1 MSDKKNK
8 LHFSTKS
15 IHVGNKI
22 DETGAVVTPIHFTS
36 TFRQPS
42 FASTEKYVYSRVGSP
57 TLAALEENLAML
69 ENAKY
74 AYAFASGMAAMTA
87 IFMIFKPGDHVLIS
101 RNVYGGVFRL
111 VTKVLNDNNVDFE
124 FIDTTNLETVSDA
137 MKDNTK
143 LIHLE
148 TPSNPLL
155 ELADIEKISN
165 LAHQKNVLVSVDN
178 TFMGSYGQRPLDL
191 GADIVMHSTTKFMS
205 GHSDVLSGALMI
217 NNDLISEKITLIQN
231 TGGALPSPF
240 DAWLLLRSV
249 KTLSVR
255 VEKQFENAYKI
266 ARWLDNNSKVTR
278 VIYPGLESH
287 KQFDLATKQH
297 SSPDGDPV
305 YGSMISFELDQSINL
320 DSFAKKLSIIT
331 LAESLGGV
339 KSLISCP
346 YSMTHASVPDDEKM
360 NLGITPNLL
369 RFSVGIEHADDLI
382 SELDFA
388 INHN

>member
-1 MSDKKNK
+1 MDNKKNK
-8 LHFSTKS
+8 LHFTTKT

-22 DETGAVVTPIHFTS
+22 DETGAAVIPIHFTS
-36 TFRQPS
+36 TFRQPTFES
-42 FASTEKYVYSRVGSP
+42 NSKYVYSRVGSP
-57 TLAALEENLAML
+57 TLSSLEENLAML
-69 ENAKY
+69 ENAKH
-74 AYAFASGMAAMTA
+74 AFAFSSGMAAMTA
-87 IFMIFKPGDHVLIS
+87 IFLMFKPGDHVLIS

-111 VTKVLNDNNVDFE
+111 VTKVLNDNKVDFE
-124 FIDTTNLETVSDA
+124 FIDTTNLKLLSKA
-137 MKDNTK
+137 IRKNTK

-155 ELADIEKISN
+155 EIADIEKVAN
-165 LAHQKNVLVSVDN
+165 LASKNNILVSVDN

-191 GADIVMHSTTKFMS
+191 GADIVMHSTTKFIS
-205 GHSDVLSGALMI
+205 GHSDVLSGALMVNSI
-217 NNDLISEKITLIQN
+217 TAAEKITLIQN
-231 TGGALPSPF
+231 TGGSLPSPF

-255 VEKQFENAYKI
+255 VEKQFDNAGII

-278 VIYPGLESH
+278 VIYPGLKSH

-297 SSPDGDPV
+297 SSPDGKAV
-305 YGSMISFELDQSINL
+305 YGSMISFELDKSINL
-320 DSFAKKLSIIT
+320 NSFAKHLSVIT

-346 YSMTHASVPDDEKM
+346 YSMTHASVPHEEKIE
-360 NLGITPNLL
+360 LGITPNLL
-369 RFSVGIEHADDLI
+369 RFSVGIEHVDDLI

>member
-22 DETGAVVTPIHFTS
+22 DETGATVTPIHFTS

-165 LAHQKNVLVSVDN
+165 LAHKKNVLVSVDN
-178 TFMGSYGQRPLDL
+178 TFMSSYGQRPLDL
-191 GADIVMHSTTKFMS
+191 GADIVMHSTTKFMG

-217 NNDLISEKITLIQN
+217 NNDLVSEKITLIQN

-255 VEKQFENAYKI
+255 VEKQFENAGKI

-339 KSLISCP
+339 ESLIEHP
-346 YSMTHASVPDDEKM
+346 AIMTHASIDKKIREE
-360 NLGITPNLL
+360 LGITDGLL
-369 RFSVGIEHADDLI
+369 RLSVGIEDKDDLI
-382 SELDFA
+382 EVLA
-388 INHN
+388 KALQTV

>member
-165 LAHQKNVLVSVDN
+165 LAHQKNVLISVDN

-346 YSMTHASVPDDEKM
+346 YSMTHASVPHDEKAE
-360 NLGITPNLL
+360 LGITPNLL

-382 SELDFA
+382 SELE
-388 INHN
+388 

>member
-1 MSDKKNK
+1 VPKKKNK
-8 LHFSTKS
+8 LHFSTKT

-22 DETGAVVTPIHFTS
+22 DETGAAVTPIHFTS
-36 TFRQPS
+36 TFKQPA
-42 FASTEKYVYSRVGSP
+42 FASTERYVYSRVGSP
-57 TLAALEENLAML
+57 TLEALEENLAML

-74 AYAFASGMAAMTA
+74 AYAFSSGMAAMTA
-87 IFMIFKPGDHVLIS
+87 IFTMFKPGDHVLIS
-101 RNVYGGVFRL
+101 QNVYGGVFRL
-111 VTKVLNDNNVDFE
+111 VTRVLNDNKVDFE
-124 FIDTTNLETVSDA
+124 FIDTSNVDKVRDSIR
-137 MKDNTK
+137 DNTK

-155 ELADIEKISN
+155 DLADIESISKI
-165 LAHQKNVLVSVDN
+165 AHEKNVLVSVDN
-178 TFMGSYGQRPLDL
+178 TFMSPYGQRPLDL
-191 GADIVMHSTTKFMS
+191 GADIVMHSTTKFIS

-217 NNDLISEKITLIQN
+217 NNDEASEKITLIQN

-249 KTLSVR
+249 KTLSIR
-255 VEKQFENAYKI
+255 VEKQFDNARKI
-266 ARWLDNNSKVTR
+266 ANWLDSHSKITR
-278 VIYPGLESH
+278 VIYPGLKSH

-297 SSPDGDPV
+297 SSPDGNPV

-320 DSFAKKLSIIT
+320 DNFAKQLSIIT

-346 YSMTHASVPDDEKM
+346 YSMTHASVPHDEKTK
-360 NLGITPNLL
+360 LGITPNLL
-369 RFSVGIEHADDLI
+369 RFSVGIEHVDDLI

>member
-22 DETGAVVTPIHFTS
+22 DETGATVTPIHFTS

-165 LAHQKNVLVSVDN
+165 LAHKKNVLVSVDN
-178 TFMGSYGQRPLDL
+178 TFMSSYGQRPLDL

-388 INHN
+388 MNHN

>member
-1 MSDKKNK
+1 VSDKKNK

-165 LAHQKNVLVSVDN
+165 LAHQKNVLISVDN

-388 INHN
+388 MNL

>member
-1 MSDKKNK
+1 
-8 LHFSTKS
+8 
-15 IHVGNKI
+15 
-22 DETGAVVTPIHFTS
+22 
-36 TFRQPS
+36 
-42 FASTEKYVYSRVGSP
+42 
-57 TLAALEENLAML
+57 ML

-74 AYAFASGMAAMTA
+74 AYAFSSGMAAMTA
-87 IFMIFKPGDHVLIS
+87 IFTMFKPGDHVLIS
-101 RNVYGGVFRL
+101 QNVYGGVFRL
-111 VTKVLNDNNVDFE
+111 VTRVLNDNKVDFE
-124 FIDTTNLETVSDA
+124 FIDTSNVDKVTDSI
-137 MKDNTK
+137 KDNTK

-155 ELADIEKISN
+155 DLADIARISKV
-165 LAHQKNVLVSVDN
+165 AHKKNVLVSVDN
-178 TFMGSYGQRPLDL
+178 TFMSPYGQRPLDL
-191 GADIVMHSTTKFMS
+191 GADIVMHSTTKFIS

-217 NNDLISEKITLIQN
+217 NNDEASEKITLIQN

-255 VEKQFENAYKI
+255 VEKQFDNAYKI
-266 ARWLDNNSKVTR
+266 AHWLDNHSKITR
-278 VIYPGLESH
+278 AIYPGLKSH

-297 SSPDGDPV
+297 SSPDGNSV

-320 DSFAKKLSIIT
+320 DNFAKQLSIIT

-346 YSMTHASVPDDEKM
+346 YSMTHASVPHDEKTK
-360 NLGITPNLL
+360 LGITPNLL
-369 RFSVGIEHADDLI
+369 RFSVGIEHVDDLI

>member
-178 TFMGSYGQRPLDL
+178 TFMSSYGQRPLDL
-191 GADIVMHSTTKFMS
+191 GADIVMHSTTKFMG

-217 NNDLISEKITLIQN
+217 NNDLVSEKITLIQN

-388 INHN
+388 MNHN

>member
-1 MSDKKNK
+1 VSDKKNK

-155 ELADIEKISN
+155 ELADIEKVSN

-388 INHN
+388 MNHN

>member
-22 DETGAVVTPIHFTS
+22 DETGATVTPIHFTS

-124 FIDTTNLETVSDA
+124 FIDTTNLYTVSDA

-143 LIHLE
+143 LIHL
-148 TPSNPLL
+148 
-155 ELADIEKISN
+155 
-165 LAHQKNVLVSVDN
+165 
-178 TFMGSYGQRPLDL
+178 
-191 GADIVMHSTTKFMS
+191 
-205 GHSDVLSGALMI
+205 
-217 NNDLISEKITLIQN
+217 
-231 TGGALPSPF
+231 
-240 DAWLLLRSV
+240 
-249 KTLSVR
+249 
-255 VEKQFENAYKI
+255 
-266 ARWLDNNSKVTR
+266 
-278 VIYPGLESH
+278 
-287 KQFDLATKQH
+287 
-297 SSPDGDPV
+297 
-305 YGSMISFELDQSINL
+305 
-320 DSFAKKLSIIT
+320 
-331 LAESLGGV
+331 
-339 KSLISCP
+339 
-346 YSMTHASVPDDEKM
+346 
-360 NLGITPNLL
+360 
-369 RFSVGIEHADDLI
+369 
-382 SELDFA
+382 
-388 INHN
+388 

>member
-165 LAHQKNVLVSVDN
+165 LAHPKNVLISVDN

-388 INHN
+388 MNHN

>member
-1 MSDKKNK
+1 VSDKKNK

-388 INHN
+388 MNHN